1 MHTKR
6 NLADSAPQGDARCS
20 FSWWLVNNVICN
32 GYVQLIDKS
41 IPSLLFSPPSHPR
54 PGAGECILWA
64 GWLLLELSVQR
75 CFLASGWNFWNFDF
89 WDFIFIFQ
97 YCFGKITKKR
107 RVWFFLLLA
116 KRFGKITS
124 DKKFLKPLVNKL
136 YATQSFEFLWIYL
149 HFLPPGFPEST
160 RRGGGKFKQR
170 NSNGIVIQM

>member
-20 FSWWLVNNVICN
+20 FSWWLVNNVIYN
-32 GYVQLIDKS
+32 GYLQLKS

-75 CFLASGWNFWNFDF
+75 CFLAGILEILISGKSF
-89 WDFIFIFQ
+89 
-97 YCFGKITKKR
+97 KKR
-107 RVWFFLLLA
+107 RVRFFLLLA
-116 KRFGKITS
+116 KRFCKITS

-149 HFLPPGFPEST
+149 HFPPGFPEST
-160 RRGGGKFKQR
+160 RRGGKFKQR